1 MQDETF
7 RFGPDF
13 ARWTLLPPP
22 PPPVRFKTMVYILS
36 CLQRNWF
43 QLWQFK
49 SNDKRKKE
57 IRKTG
62 KDLIYFILLFK
73 YWFVRIFHS
82 FPLPFPFPPPPPRFS
97 HSDKLFEYSE
107 AVIVPSERIQNS
119 TDSVWMHDLILID
132 LPSIYTLIVQ
142 QRLRFSPSLF
152 LFLNLFEIHQQEITW
167 WFMIKRVMAVSRVS
181 ITTSKLPP
189 VDLNQYH
196 AEISNLIEYIHVG
209 SNQRIHQH
217 EVVRAPRKVNRNE
230 TQSQNTETQKEGKEE
245 KGTKPYLV
253 KSN

>member
-1 MQDETF
+1 MSWLLAVVKESDATSCLREGGFIFTPIDCFDISRPKFLREFYGCPLNSWFHFSKIF
-7 RFGPDF
+7 RID
-13 ARWTLLPPP
+13 ARWNLPIWPRFCKMKPPSPP

-107 AVIVPSERIQNS
+107 AVIFLSERIQNS

-167 WFMIKRVMAVSRVS
+167 W
-181 ITTSKLPP
+181 LHGY
-189 VDLNQYH
+189 Q
-196 AEISNLIEYIHVG
+196 
-209 SNQRIHQH
+209 
-217 EVVRAPRKVNRNE
+217 
-230 TQSQNTETQKEGKEE
+230 
-245 KGTKPYLV
+245 
-253 KSN
+253 